1 MSAACCGAE
10 ASGFDASR
18 ALFETVVS
26 FLDGAEAA
34 ALSHA
39 ELAERLDTDGRA
51 LLRRLLADHL
61 ELRAHREARVEVVD
75 AGGVARGRVESGH
88 GRALA
93 PDEPDADRPEDD
105 QPAVADADAA
115 DEPGGDQPGGR
126 GAPRWSASS
135 RRSSARP
142 SVSRRSASSA

>member
-61 ELRAHREARVEVVD
+61 ELRAHREARVEVVA

-93 PDEPDADRPEDD
+93 TVFGEVEVHRLAYRAPGQANLHPAD
-105 QPAVADADAA
+105 
-115 DEPGGDQPGGR
+115 GGLNLD
-126 GAPRWSASS
+126 APRNI
-135 RRSSARP
+135 
-142 SVSRRSASSA
+142 